1 MEALSNYPIREYN
14 FTLWFF
20 RLILLMATTV
30 LVVIFAVPINDAVT
44 IREGEIVATSP
55 QSDFKA
61 PFEAQILKINVR
73 EGQPVQ
79 AGDTLLVMR
88 NLDFLEQQA
97 KTGTEIEYLQKKIA
111 SLAVLQQAVEQK
123 KQALAQTQAI
133 GAQKYQMD
141 INRLVQEMKSLDQQY
156 KFQRQRLSSAQ
167 EKYVG
172 DSILYRKDMLSRY
185 EYNTTKDA
193 HITLK
198 ENLHKL
204 RNERSKQLSEKNLAY
219 NNFTSEQNTILLSKL
234 QLEENAQQLVQQ
246 INENEN
252 QLLQARETLHKIDSE
267 LQKQYVIAPQ
277 AGRVN
282 FLFNT
287 RQASNLI
294 PKGDLL
300 LSVAPKTAAY
310 YAKLIV
316 PEKDMPYV
324 KAGLQARLKLDA
336 YYHLEHGV
344 MIGKVVYIA
353 ERKENE
359 KYYALVDL
367 PKNSRYQLKSGYK
380 VNGQIV
386 IQRLPIYRY
395 FIKKLFKRIDPV

>member
-123 KQALAQTQAI
+123 KQALAQTQVI

-336 YYHLEHGV
+336 YYHLEHGA

-395 FIKKLFKRIDPV
+395 FIKKLFKRIDQA

>member
-1 MEALSNYPIREYN
+1 MEALSNYSFRAYN
-14 FTLWFF
+14 FTVWFF
-20 RLILLMATTV
+20 RLILLMAAT
-30 LVVIFAVPINDAVT
+30 LVTLVFAFQINDSVT

-55 QSDFKA
+55 QADFKA
-61 PFEAQILKINVR
+61 PFEAQILKINVK

-97 KTGTEIEYLQKKIA
+97 KTASEIEYLQKKIS
-111 SLAVLQQAVEQK
+111 SLAVLQQAVQLK
-123 KQALAQTQAI
+123 KEALNRTGAI
-133 GAQKYQMD
+133 RAQKYQLD
-141 INRLVQEMKSLDQQY
+141 INRLMNEMKTLDQQF
-156 KFQRQRLSSAQ
+156 KFLRLRLSSAQ
-167 EKYVG
+167 EKYIG
-172 DSILYRKDMLSRY
+172 DSILYKKDMLSRY
-185 EYNTTKDA
+185 EYNNTKDA
-193 HITLK
+193 RLALK
-198 ENLHKL
+198 ENLNNLK
-204 RNERSKQLSEKNLAY
+204 NEGSKQVTEKNLAY
-219 NNFTSEQNTILLSKL
+219 NNFASQQNTLLLSKL
-234 QLEENAQQLVQQ
+234 QLDENTQELKQS

-252 QLLQARETLHKIDSE
+252 QLIQARETLHKIDTE
-267 LQKQYVIAPQ
+267 LKKQYVIASN
-277 AGRVN
+277 AGIVN

-310 YAKLIV
+310 YAKVIV

-336 YYHLEHGV
+336 YHHLEHGA
-344 MIGKVVYIA
+344 MIGKVLYIA

-367 PKNSRYQLKSGYK
+367 PNTGRYQLKSGYRIK
-380 VNGQIV
+380 GEIV
-386 IQRLPIYRY
+386 IQRLPIYKY
-395 FIKKLFKRIDPV
+395 FIKKLFKRFDQV